1 MAEQGGSHMRWWVIL
16 GVVATII
23 SAATSNAAAALLHYE
38 GTLTFELG
46 TLPPIHAVGRG
57 VATVN
62 NSGTL
67 GHLDNMRLKASRMG
81 IGNANVFVPVTDAA
95 AAPIVGILITASLGT
110 GTLGP
115 ISGNV
120 NSSVNPLTSP
130 VLPIRGLAKVC
141 LFSTSCGTALPLL
154 LTQHTGA
161 TGTKGAG
168 IGGILTIG
176 GTSPIRISIEAAP
189 WTLKTKTS
197 IDQITTPVGG
207 TIKKYVNRTEKGFA
221 HGPSTSTTSTALP
234 SGTVQL
240 ITPMQVVTN
249 LTNGSNQKIS
259 FWAHV
264 DPHFIPEPRMLP
276 LFGSG
281 IAGLLL
287 LGRRRMR

>member
-1 MAEQGGSHMRWWVIL
+1 MRWWVIL
-16 GVVATII
+16 DVVATII

-81 IGNANVFVPVTDAA
+81 IGIQGAFVPVTDAA
-95 AAPIVGILITASLGT
+95 AAPIVGILVTASLGT

-115 ISGNV
+115 ISGAAQ
-120 NSSVNPLTSP
+120 SSALTQNI
-130 VLPIRGLAKVC
+130 LPIRGLARVC

-161 TGTKGAG
+161 TGTKGVG

-189 WTLKTKTS
+189 WTIKTRTL

-207 TIKKYVNRTEKGFA
+207 TVKKYVNRTMKGFA
-221 HGPSTSTTSTALP
+221 HGPSSNTTSTASV
-234 SGTVQL
+234 SGVVQL

>member
-1 MAEQGGSHMRWWVIL
+1 MLLAVTMLVF
-16 GVVATII
+16 GVTGTA
-23 SAATSNAAAALLHYE
+23 SASKLHYN
-38 GTLTFELG
+38 GTLNLELG
-46 TLPPIHAVGRG
+46 TLPSIPAVGRG

-62 NSGTL
+62 NSGAL
-67 GHLDNMRLKASRMG
+67 GHLGDMRLKNSRG
-81 IGNANVFVPVTDAA
+81 GLGNANVFVPVTDAA
-95 AAPIVGILITASLGT
+95 AAPIVGILITATLGT

-115 ISGNV
+115 VSGNV
-120 NSSVNPLTSP
+120 NSSVNPLSKQ

-207 TIKKYVNRTEKGFA
+207 TVKKYVNRTEKGFA
-221 HGPSTSTTSTALP
+221 HGPSTNTTSTALP
-234 SGTVQL
+234 SGVVQA

-249 LTNGSNQKIS
+249 LTNGSNQKIAL
-259 FWAHV
+259 FGFLTI
-264 DPHFIPEPRMLP
+264 HFVPEPGM
-276 LFGSG
+276 
-281 IAGLLL
+281 LLL
-287 LGRRRMR
+287 LGSGVAGLVLLGRHRMRK

>member
-1 MAEQGGSHMRWWVIL
+1 MRKL
-16 GVVATII
+16 GMLLAVAMLAFGVSGT
-23 SAATSNAAAALLHYE
+23 ANAALLHYN
-38 GTLTFELG
+38 GTLTLELG
-46 TLPPIHAVGRG
+46 TLPSIPALGSG

-62 NSGTL
+62 NSGAL
-67 GHLDNMRLKASRMG
+67 GHLGDMRLKDSRG
-81 IGNANVFVPVTDAA
+81 GLGNVGVFVPVTDAA
-95 AAPIVGILITASLGT
+95 AAPIVGIVITATLGT

-120 NSSVNPLTSP
+120 NSSVSPLSKQ

-141 LFSTSCGTALPLL
+141 LFSTACGTALPLL

-207 TIKKYVNRTEKGFA
+207 TVKKYVNRTEKGFA
-221 HGPSTSTTSTALP
+221 HGPATNTTSTANP
-234 SGTVQL
+234 SGVVQA

-249 LTNGSNQKIS
+249 LTNGSNQKI
-259 FWAHV
+259 A
-264 DPHFIPEPRMLP
+264 
-276 LFGSG
+276 LFGFLTIHFVPEQG
-281 IAGLLL
+281 MLLL
-287 LGRRRMR
+287 LGSGVAGLVLLGRHRMRK

>member
-1 MAEQGGSHMRWWVIL
+1 MRKL
-16 GVVATII
+16 GMLLAVAMLAFGTT
-23 SAATSNAAAALLHYE
+23 ANASLLHYN
-38 GTLTFELG
+38 GTLNLELG
-46 TLPPIHAVGRG
+46 TLPSIPAAGRG

-62 NSGTL
+62 NSGAL
-67 GHLDNMRLKASRMG
+67 GHLGDMRLKNSRG
-81 IGNANVFVPVTDAA
+81 GLGNKGVFVPVTDAA
-95 AAPIVGILITASLGT
+95 AAPIVGILITATLGT

-115 ISGNV
+115 ISGNA
-120 NSSVNPLTSP
+120 NSSVNPLSKQ

-207 TIKKYVNRTEKGFA
+207 TVKKYVNRTEKGFA
-221 HGPSTSTTSTALP
+221 HGPSTNTTSTALP
-234 SGTVQL
+234 SGVVQA

-249 LTNGSNQKIS
+249 LTNGSNQKIAL
-259 FWAHV
+259 FGFLTI
-264 DPHFIPEPRMLP
+264 HFVPEPGM
-276 LFGSG
+276 
-281 IAGLLL
+281 LLL
-287 LGRRRMR
+287 LGSGVAGLVLLGRHRMRK

>member
-1 MAEQGGSHMRWWVIL
+1 MLLAVAMLAI
-16 GVVATII
+16 GVTGTA
-23 SAATSNAAAALLHYE
+23 NASRLHYD
-38 GTLTFELG
+38 GTLTLELG
-46 TLPPIHAVGRG
+46 TLPSIPAIGKG

-62 NSGTL
+62 NSGAL
-67 GHLDNMRLKASRMG
+67 GHLGDMRLKASRG
-81 IGNANVFVPVTDAA
+81 GLGNQGVFVPVTDAA

-115 ISGNV
+115 VSGNV
-120 NSSVNPLTSP
+120 NSSVDPLSKA

-141 LFSTSCGTALPLL
+141 LFSTACGTALPLL

-207 TIKKYVNRTEKGFA
+207 TVKKYVNRTTMGFA
-221 HGPSTSTTSTALP
+221 HGPSTNTTSTALP
-234 SGTVQL
+234 SGVVQA

-249 LTNGSNQKIS
+249 LTNGSNQKIAL
-259 FWAHV
+259 FGFLTI
-264 DPHFIPEPRMLP
+264 HFVPEPGM
-276 LFGSG
+276 
-281 IAGLLL
+281 LLL
-287 LGRRRMR
+287 LGSGVAGLVLLGRHRMRK